1 MKMCVLDENKV
12 CDDCGECSRCDLDP
26 NKICDSCGKCLETG
40 ADSRA
45 IYIDGVVLDGDG
57 TDI

>member
-12 CDDCGECSRCDLDP
+12 CVHCGECSRCDLDP
-26 NKICDSCGKCLETG
+26 GKICDSCGKCLETG

-45 IYIDGVVLDGDG
+45 ILIDAVI
-57 TDI
+57 TDETKI